1 MRKAWWVAFLV
12 TACGGGEPSAKP
24 AAPAAAP
31 VGATSS
37 AGEWKATMS
46 TFGPL
51 RPDTPPTLVGLK
63 KAVGS
68 DFEVRPA
75 QGASPGATF
84 QILQA
89 GQVVADVVPN
99 VSGTGIKRILTRS
112 ERVLFP
118 WDTRVSSRL
127 GTHRNWDRMTCRLG
141 EVPGSAFCHPFQ
153 DAVFGLLVPVSGDA
167 LPDKAALAEA
177 AVSGLVW
184 TPIPASKR
192 AGRAAAPR

>member
-1 MRKAWWVAFLV
+1 
-12 TACGGGEPSAKP
+12 
-24 AAPAAAP
+24 
-31 VGATSS
+31 
-37 AGEWKATMS
+37 MS